1 MRILITGG
9 SGLLG
14 QYLNME
20 LSKENEIL
28 TTYLTDPGNCKNCNS
43 VQLDIRDKENV
54 INLFKNFKPEIVV
67 HLAAISTPMPVPS
80 LSSKKIYDI
89 NVNSTSTLAE
99 LCNNYSA
106 KLIFISTDLVYAG
119 YRGSMLKEDSKLI
132 PISLYAETKLMGEL
146 KIQEISSNYI
156 ILRTSFLYGFGIENK
171 KNHFDQMYNNLKNGK
186 QVKLFYDQYRTAL
199 SLPEAVRIINQL
211 TKLDIKNEII
221 NFGGNERVNRVEM
234 GELLCEI
241 AGFDK
246 SQIRKISMKEIPD
259 YQAVEDVSLNTDK
272 LQSLGIRQKSVKESI
287 KKIIIN

>member
-186 QVKLFYDQYRTAL
+186 
-199 SLPEAVRIINQL
+199 
-211 TKLDIKNEII
+211 
-221 NFGGNERVNRVEM
+221 
-234 GELLCEI
+234 
-241 AGFDK
+241 
-246 SQIRKISMKEIPD
+246 
-259 YQAVEDVSLNTDK
+259 
-272 LQSLGIRQKSVKESI
+272 
-287 KKIIIN
+287 